1 MSLGA
6 PHRHRGG
13 DIPQRAG
20 VLDAITD
27 RLVLGKPADCGP
39 RVASDTSRSE
49 GSVVE

>member
-27 RLVLGKPADCGP
+27 RLVLGKPPIVALASQAIRPGQ
-39 RVASDTSRSE
+39 RVQS
-49 GSVVE
+49 